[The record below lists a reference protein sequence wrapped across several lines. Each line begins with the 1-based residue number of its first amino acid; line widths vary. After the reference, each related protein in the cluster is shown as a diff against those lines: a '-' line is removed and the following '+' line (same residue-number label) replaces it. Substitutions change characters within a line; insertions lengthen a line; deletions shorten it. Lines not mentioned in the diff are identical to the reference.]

1 LGEIV
6 LPLDEE
12 FELDAFDW
20 VRASAMAHA
29 QTLQQLAGLN
39 ASVNNEQDAMV
50 KLNAQL
56 HELIKTKNE
65 TETQMLQQFMALLNE
80 KKRKIRDQGRLL
92 ASAKV
97 DASLGEPCLSG
108 QRATSNNSP
117 TATTV
122 HATRT
127 GTTTKPRKAGAS
139 RTSKRK
145 VPAPRSEPD
154 LAPDSDSDSDQMEMV
169 QAKTEEQ
176 NDEEIPEPATPDR
189 SDDETDDEGEQPPQT
204 RAKSA
209 ETTMS
214 VQGSKGDNEESASKG
229 VPPQRA
235 LPFGRRA
242 TRSKDVEKK
251 PLPPAADDDNDETED
266 EEL

>member
-1 LGEIV
+1 LGEIN
-6 LPLDEE
+6 LPENDE
-12 FELDAFDW
+12 FEFNPFDW
-20 VRASAMAHA
+20 AQASAVAHA
-29 QTLQQLAGLN
+29 QTLQQLADLK
-39 ASVNNEQDAMV
+39 ASVNNEQDAMA

-56 HELIKTKNE
+56 HELIETKNE
-65 TETQMLQQFMALLNE
+65 TETLMLQQFMALLNE

-108 QRATSNNSP
+108 QRRVSNNSP
-117 TATTV
+117 TATTIQ
-122 HATRT
+122 ATR
-127 GTTTKPRKAGAS
+127 TTKPRKAGAS

-145 VPAPRSEPD
+145 VSAPPSEHNLVP
-154 LAPDSDSDSDQMEMV
+154 DSDSDQMESV
-169 QAKTEEQ
+169 QTKTEEQ
-176 NDEEIPEPATPDR
+176 NDEEMPQPVTPDR
-189 SDDETDDEGEQPPQT
+189 SDDETDDEGEYPPQT
-204 RAKSA
+204 RAHPA

-214 VQGSKGDNEESASKG
+214 VQSSKGDVEESESKG

-242 TRSKDVEKK
+242 TRSTQAEKK
-251 PLPPAADDDNDETED
+251 PAADEDNDETED